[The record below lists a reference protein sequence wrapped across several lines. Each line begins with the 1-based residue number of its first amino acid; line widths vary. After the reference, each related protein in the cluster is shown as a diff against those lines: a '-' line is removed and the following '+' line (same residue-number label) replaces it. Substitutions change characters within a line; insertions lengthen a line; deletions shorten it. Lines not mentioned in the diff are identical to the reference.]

1 MEFRNHPIMFRNGVK
16 IWPPNWRHT
25 SYGAGLVDVSG
36 EVGTLLEVFLSK
48 LLPDQIYLV
57 INTGDGNTYIGGLK
71 FEKAP
76 MAKTIFN
83 FLQSCTGKP
92 IAAIA
97 ALDLAEIFG
106 E

>member
-1 MEFRNHPIMFRNGVK
+1 MELRNHPVMFRNGVNM
-16 IWPPNWRHT
+16 WPPNWRNT
-25 SYGAGLVDVSG
+25 SHGAGDVSG
-36 EVGTLLEVFLSK
+36 EVGTLLEVFLSR

-71 FEKAP
+71 FEKAA

-97 ALDLAEIFG
+97 ALDLPENFG

>member
-71 FEKAP
+71 FEKPA

-83 FLQSCTGKP
+83 FLQSCAGKP

-97 ALDLAEIFG
+97 ALDLPENFS